1 MFCSECGKQVA
12 GDAKFCGECGAA
24 QSNAEQVISK
34 ATITSSAAPS
44 SGNSNVAGYVVGA
57 IWLVLLFSLY
67 GKKEGSIEQPAER
80 FEATAEAAPA
90 TEDTQIKESNKA
102 YGICLGYHFIYFSDK
117 KDEVKQ
123 AFSAMRKFE
132 MDENVYNEAGKD
144 FANSVL
150 ANVPLSE
157 AASPST
163 SQNEYLVMARNECK
177 KIGVNAL

>member
-67 GKKEGSIEQPAER
+67 GKKEGGFDAP
-80 FEATAEAAPA
+80 AEAAPA
-90 TEDTQIKESNKA
+90 TEDSQTTEDKRLEIEKA
-102 YGICLGYHFIYFSDK
+102 LMIMNQL
-117 KDEVKQ
+117 
-123 AFSAMRKFE
+123 R
-132 MDENVYNEAGKD
+132 
-144 FANSVL
+144 
-150 ANVPLSE
+150 P
-157 AASPST
+157 
-163 SQNEYLVMARNECK
+163 
-177 KIGVNAL
+177 